1 MVGNL
6 AEILKNF
13 VYKGSE
19 MLYSGIDF
27 YGNRLVDVYFE
38 VIVQLLQHFL
48 PHAETEFSSIA
59 EVLTLAGYLLAQN
72 HTQSVTY
79 LPKVLEISVGA
90 LKTAPSQTVKDC
102 FLYNLGYATWLN
114 PKVTLD
120 CLHQHGVL
128 ENVLASWPEQHG
140 KSVSY
145 LPRKSSFIGMMS
157 LYSLSVEELDK
168 IKVPILEMYKAMVAS
183 LPKLYQDQQR
193 VINLEFADSEDDDD
207 EDLKNFGIDV
217 DGYDDVDI
225 TEEDKPDDHAKRQQQ
240 KKDYKKLNDKIKQVH
255 KQIDEIKEKESL
267 YDVNDAREAFGGI
280 ASRLYGDKS
289 DTINEILV
297 FETTLRSKPPNYQDL
312 AQSNPA
318 LLARF
323 EAVTTAEMKTTL
335 EKTVA
340 DAKALI
346 DSR

>member
-1 MVGNL
+1 MIGNL

-13 VYKGSE
+13 AYKGSE
-19 MLYSGIDF
+19 MLYSGVDF
-27 YGNRLVDVYFE
+27 YGNRLIDVYFE
-38 VIVQLLQHFL
+38 VIVQLLQHFI
-48 PHAETEFSSIA
+48 PHADTEFSSIA

-72 HTQSVTY
+72 HPQSVTY

-90 LKTAPSQTVKDC
+90 LKTAPNQTIRDC

-128 ENVLASWPEQHG
+128 DNVLQSWPDQHA

-157 LYSLSVEELDK
+157 LFSLNVDELDK
-168 IKVPILEMYKAMVAS
+168 IKIPILEMYKAMVAS
-183 LPKLYQDQQR
+183 LPKLYEDQQR

-225 TEEDKPDDHAKRQQQ
+225 TEEDKPDDQAKRQQQ
-240 KKDYKKLNDKIKQVH
+240 KKDYKKLNDKIKEVH
-255 KQIDEIKEKESL
+255 KQIHEIKEKENL

-297 FETTLRSKPPNYQDL
+297 FETTLRSKSPLTQTW
-312 AQSNPA
+312 SSRTPA
-318 LLARF
+318 C
-323 EAVTTAEMKTTL
+323 
-335 EKTVA
+335 
-340 DAKALI
+340 
-346 DSR
+346 